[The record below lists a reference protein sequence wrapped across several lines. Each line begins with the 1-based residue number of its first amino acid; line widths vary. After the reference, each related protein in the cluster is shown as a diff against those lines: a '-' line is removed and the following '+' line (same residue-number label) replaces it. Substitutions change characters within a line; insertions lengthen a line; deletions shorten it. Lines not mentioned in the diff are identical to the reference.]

1 MLPTVYLA
9 AEDAPGLAVGRKL
22 VSEQPIL
29 SVYNNGGENARGFSN
44 LRKKT
49 PNFDQMGA
57 KGFPVL
63 MLTDLDGDPCPSGKI
78 ADWLGRVPSRG
89 FLFRLCVREVE
100 AWLLADRAAMA
111 AFLRIKEDKLPT
123 APESLADPKAVLIK
137 LAQAAP
143 RKIRVGLT
151 PIGQAAIGP
160 DYNELLSG
168 FIADSWSIDR
178 AAARAPSLKRARKRV
193 GELAA
198 LVASEATA

>member
-1 MLPTVYLA
+1 M
-9 AEDAPGLAVGRKL
+9 
-22 VSEQPIL
+22 
-29 SVYNNGGENARGFSN
+29 
-44 LRKKT
+44 
-49 PNFDQMGA
+49 
-57 KGFPVL
+57 
-63 MLTDLDGDPCPSGKI
+63 
-78 ADWLGRVPSRG
+78 
-89 FLFRLCVREVE
+89 REVE

-151 PIGQAAIGP
+151 LIGQAAIGP